1 MCLLDR
7 DWKSDQKNFSL
18 FLEQFEHHPRPVC
31 VFLCP
36 EGTTI
41 TQGSSSF
48 LSLFLMH
55 RIAQSLAGIRK
66 THRPS
71 RLRRLLIS
79 FPARVARSAAPLDRP
94 GVHHPANPRVG
105 EGERRDGL
113 SVRHHDAVRRLH
125 R

>member
-48 LSLFLMH
+48 
-55 RIAQSLAGIRK
+55 
-66 THRPS
+66 
-71 RLRRLLIS
+71 
-79 FPARVARSAAPLDRP
+79 
-94 GVHHPANPRVG
+94 
-105 EGERRDGL
+105 
-113 SVRHHDAVRRLH
+113 SVSNA
-125 R
+125 